1 MKKPRLDR
9 GPKLS
14 SAIAQPQTMIT
25 SGVRQVLAAG
35 NRRRSPSATAMQF
48 LDGWGGSQ
56 MRLRRAQG
64 AKRPAN
70 RRRAKLMHPHGNPNR
85 DLGQTSPRN
94 AAMQIGTGSFD
105 ELTRRVA

>member
-9 GPKLS
+9 GPKLN

-35 NRRRSPSATAMQF
+35 NRRRSPSVTAMQF

-56 MRLRRAQG
+56 MKLRRAQG
-64 AKRPAN
+64 AKAARKPPPGQVNAPAWKSQPRSWPNLPPQCSDAN
-70 RRRAKLMHPHGNPNR
+70 RHGQ
-85 DLGQTSPRN
+85 L
-94 AAMQIGTGSFD
+94 
-105 ELTRRVA
+105 